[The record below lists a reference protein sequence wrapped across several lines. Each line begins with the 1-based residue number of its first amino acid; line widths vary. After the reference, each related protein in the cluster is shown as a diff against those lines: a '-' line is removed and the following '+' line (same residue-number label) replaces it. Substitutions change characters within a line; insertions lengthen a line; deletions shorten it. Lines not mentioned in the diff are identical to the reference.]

1 MTDLNYKSVHPTY
14 KKCIHLTYSWLSSD
28 LQKVYIRPSKSVH
41 PTYKSV
47 HTSYKKCIHLT
58 YNWWPSDL
66 QKVYIRPTKSVITT
80 YKKVNILTTKSVH
93 PTYKKGTSDIQ
104 LMPRSIYK
112 KCTSDLQ
119 KCTSDLQKCTSD
131 LQKVYI
137 RPTKSVH
144 LTYKKCTSDL
154 QKEGIYRCLLNQLAP
169 CTWLELTTA
178 CTGRIK
184 EKKCVTELYSCWPTL
199 SPLRCQP

>member
-1 MTDLNYKSVHPTY
+1 MCIWPTEVVHKT
-14 KKCIHLTYSWLSSD
+14 
-28 LQKVYIRPSKSVH
+28 
-41 PTYKSV
+41 
-47 HTSYKKCIHLT
+47 
-58 YNWWPSDL
+58 
-66 QKVYIRPTKSVITT
+66 
-80 YKKVNILTTKSVH
+80 
-93 PTYKKGTSDIQ
+93 
-104 LMPRSIYK
+104 YK

-119 KCTSDLQKCTSD
+119 LMTASNLQSVHSTLKSTSDLKKCTYPTYNWWLSDLQKEYTDLQKCKHSTYKKCTSDLRKVYIRPK
-131 LQKVYI
+131 KVYI